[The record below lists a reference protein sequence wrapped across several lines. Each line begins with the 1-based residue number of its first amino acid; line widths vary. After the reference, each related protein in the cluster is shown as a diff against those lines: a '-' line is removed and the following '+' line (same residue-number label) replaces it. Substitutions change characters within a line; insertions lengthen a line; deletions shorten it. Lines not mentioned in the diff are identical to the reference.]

1 MEQVEEIV
9 EAETAAATETADIEV
24 EGPKDEAEVAAEVAA
39 EAEAP
44 VPDAPVPE
52 VAADLSEVMEPK
64 PAEVVE
70 EKFQVFEDA
79 AMQGV
84 VQEPESIQEFVS
96 ESAIIKENTTHNMIQ
111 EAVSAKLGEQ
121 SIDSAV
127 ESLAPE
133 NLNMVQPL
141 DLA

>member
-1 MEQVEEIV
+1 
-9 EAETAAATETADIEV
+9 
-24 EGPKDEAEVAAEVAA
+24 
-39 EAEAP
+39 
-44 VPDAPVPE
+44 
-52 VAADLSEVMEPK
+52 MEPK